1 MGTGPRTRN
10 HHWNSSAEKLV
21 PIATVLLAYWMWIL
35 ISVRDN
41 TDLQSVRTMEA
52 RTIDKC
58 TYADICSW
66 KKLSE
71 VISNMKCAGMFRGQ
85 DDKIKL
91 PFYLRILIPK
101 LCCTKGHQGNRSYCV
116 YAWNTHLSGLT
127 EKVTRAFRNKP
138 TTVSKSLP
146 SQSTLQWQI
155 GGNRIQLGAYPKS
168 VAPPVWCKRSG
179 LWQGQTWC
187 SSTKAQ
193 ESDRNQMRSIW
204 DILEYV

>member
-1 MGTGPRTRN
+1 
-10 HHWNSSAEKLV
+10 
-21 PIATVLLAYWMWIL
+21 MWIL

-127 EKVTRAFRNKP
+127 EKVTRAFRNK
-138 TTVSKSLP
+138 TYVAYDCFKVTSISIDFAVAM
-146 SQSTLQWQI
+146 

>member
-1 MGTGPRTRN
+1 
-10 HHWNSSAEKLV
+10 
-21 PIATVLLAYWMWIL
+21 MWIL

-58 TYADICSW
+58 RYADICSW

-116 YAWNTHLSGLT
+116 YAWNTHLSNGLT
-127 EKVTRAFRNKP
+127 EKVTSRAFRNKP

-146 SQSTLQWQI
+146 SQSTLQF
-155 GGNRIQLGAYPKS
+155 GLLS
-168 VAPPVWCKRSG
+168 VAMGQQDPARSRISQVCG
-179 LWQGQTWC
+179 TSGMVQT
-187 SSTKAQ
+187 
-193 ESDRNQMRSIW
+193 IW
-204 DILEYV
+204 IVARTNMMLLSNKSPRVR